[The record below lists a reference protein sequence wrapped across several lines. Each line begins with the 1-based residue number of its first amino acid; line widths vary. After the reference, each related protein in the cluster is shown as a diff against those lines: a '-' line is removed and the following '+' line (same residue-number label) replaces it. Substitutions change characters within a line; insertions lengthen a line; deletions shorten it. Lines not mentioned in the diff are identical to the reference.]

1 MLNGTR
7 RVWFGMSYVR
17 SIWSCLFASLAVIT
31 VAATP
36 AAAQQQQK
44 PNIFFIIADDIG
56 WMQVQ
61 AYAMGLETAKHR
73 T

>member
-1 MLNGTR
+1 
-7 RVWFGMSYVR
+7 MSYVR

-61 AYAMGLETAKHR
+61 ATRWDWKRRNTEHR
-73 T
+73 SPRY